1 MGGKSTYIRQIGVI
15 ALMAQIGCFVPCSEA
30 TLTIFDSIL
39 ARVGA
44 GDSQLKGVS
53 TFMAEMLETAT
64 ILQVSR
70 RRQESGMDT
79 EHRLYLVCSDGVVFF
94 SRRRPSRLLLL
105 MNLAEVQAR
114 MTDSALLGLYQSKS
128 IKETP

>member
-15 ALMAQIGCFVPCSEA
+15 ALMAQVGCFVPCTSA
-30 TLTIFDSIL
+30 QVPIFDSIL

-64 ILQVSR
+64 ILKVNTS
-70 RRQESGMDT
+70 
-79 EHRLYLVCSDGVVFF
+79 LIFI
-94 SRRRPSRLLLL
+94 
-105 MNLAEVQAR
+105 
-114 MTDSALLGLYQSKS
+114 GLF
-128 IKETP
+128 